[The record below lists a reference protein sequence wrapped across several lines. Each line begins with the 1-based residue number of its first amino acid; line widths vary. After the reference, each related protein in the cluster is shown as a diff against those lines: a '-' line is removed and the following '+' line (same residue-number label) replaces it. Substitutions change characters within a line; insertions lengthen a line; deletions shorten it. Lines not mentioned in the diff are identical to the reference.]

1 MVNMTVQILRAF
13 NGKSLANMHAV
24 MTVGRVA
31 ATTGLVVAAKALGL
45 ITPVVA
51 SKKGG
56 LAAAQEVDILYLGK
70 GLSPYRLTSEGAG
83 TASEIL
89 QQLHGLAE
97 QQDLVWPSSSSSS
110 SVRTFADGLM
120 AFARQARS
128 HKCGERGFVGG
139 QMEAGYQVTHF
150 TRGMLLVVLESGM
163 APGIVDHLTVRDLS
177 RWTPDQQKHMSPIM
191 DWPAHAVLKTF
202 GVHAL

>member
-13 NGKSLANMHAV
+13 NGKSVANMHAV

-70 GLSPYRLTSEGAG
+70 GLSPTG
-83 TASEIL
+83 
-89 QQLHGLAE
+89 
-97 QQDLVWPSSSSSS
+97 
-110 SVRTFADGLM
+110 
-120 AFARQARS
+120 
-128 HKCGERGFVGG
+128 
-139 QMEAGYQVTHF
+139 
-150 TRGMLLVVLESGM
+150 
-163 APGIVDHLTVRDLS
+163 
-177 RWTPDQQKHMSPIM
+177 
-191 DWPAHAVLKTF
+191 
-202 GVHAL
+202 